1 MDILKKLVY
10 FDDYNINMIGG
21 SNSSNESSN
30 EDESNGYNIITRIK
44 EVFKNVTEWLKSGI
58 MTWILIPILFG
69 SVAPA
74 IPFLIFMAV
83 MFGVLKFL
91 MGYLRNF

>member
-1 MDILKKLVY
+1 MDTIKKFVY

-21 SNSSNESSN
+21 SDSSD
-30 EDESNGYNIITRIK
+30 EDESNGFDIIIIIK
-44 EVFKNVTEWLKSGI
+44 ETFKNVYEWLKSGI

-83 MFGVLKFL
+83 MFGVLKYL
-91 MGYLRNF
+91 MGHLRNF